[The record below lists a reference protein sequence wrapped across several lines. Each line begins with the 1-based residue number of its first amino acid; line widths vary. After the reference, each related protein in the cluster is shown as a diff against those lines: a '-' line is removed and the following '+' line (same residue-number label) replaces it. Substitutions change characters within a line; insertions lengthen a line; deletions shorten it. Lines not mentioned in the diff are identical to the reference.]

1 MASWFFT
8 KKIQYYCSF
17 FGDTYIELSLDR
29 KRNDTINC
37 NQNFNNYWLFSKDH
51 IVVDHLALVFGFST
65 VMNFWGAF
73 FRETKYL
80 IWALYF
86 FFQLRFLKKSVTVGE
101 LTKLAKVCI
110 KKGFDW
116 KNFFEAQLNF
126 YWKSG
131 GERIE
136 IYWLLWKPAMHSTLA
151 FSDAQISYFLSRK
164 KAPQK
169 CNTVEKPKTRARW
182 SMTMRSFE
190 KSR

>member
-1 MASWFFT
+1 MTFF
-8 KKIQYYCSF
+8 KGSYHHWSSHSGFWLFNRNEFLRSF
-17 FGDTYIELSLDR
+17 FSWNEISNLR
-29 KRNDTINC
+29 
-37 NQNFNNYWLFSKDH
+37 
-51 IVVDHLALVFGFST
+51 VV
-65 VMNFWGAF
+65 
-73 FRETKYL
+73 
-80 IWALYF
+80 F
-86 FFQLRFLKKSVTVGE
+86 FFQLRFFKKSVTVGE

-126 YWKSG
+126 YWKNG

-136 IYWLLWKPAMHSTLA
+136 IYWLLWKPAMHSTLD

-190 KSR
+190 KSP